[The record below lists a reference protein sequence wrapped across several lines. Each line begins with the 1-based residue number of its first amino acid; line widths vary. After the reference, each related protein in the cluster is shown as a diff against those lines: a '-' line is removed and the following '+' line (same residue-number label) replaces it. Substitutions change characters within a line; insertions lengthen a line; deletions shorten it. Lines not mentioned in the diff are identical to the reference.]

1 MKRQTFVLP
10 ALLSFLLVSCTDNST
25 GTEPGTVWGYV
36 DLIDQDGVDIDDR
49 SEATVTIVGTSFS
62 MTTASDGIFR
72 FEDVPPGIYEL
83 TIEKDGYGWLK
94 KEFQF
99 VGNGEFY
106 LGAFRQSQIPTYTI
120 DEFSFNIDP
129 NDSRRLLFNGQISEP
144 APVGKRRSIY
154 LFYSLDPTD
163 STVLTNRTLF
173 GELQTD
179 ANSDR
184 FSTYLTILKFDSW
197 GIPPGTT
204 IYFRAYPSGSTQS
217 YFRDAVTRKDFFTS
231 LPETGTE
238 LMSFVLP

>member
-1 MKRQTFVLP
+1 MKPQSLLLLAVLP
-10 ALLSFLLVSCTDNST
+10 FILTSCGDTVV
-25 GTEPGTVWGYV
+25 GTSPGTVWGYV
-36 DLIDQDGVDIDDR
+36 DLVDQDGVDIDDR
-49 SEATVTIVGTSFS
+49 GGATVTIVGTSFS

-72 FEDVPPGIYEL
+72 FENVPPGVYEL

-99 VGNGEFY
+99 VGNGESY
-106 LGAFRQSQIPTYTI
+106 LGTFRQSQIPTYTI
-120 DEFSFNIDP
+120 NEFSFNIDP
-129 NDSRRLLFNGQISEP
+129 DDSRRLLFNGQISEP

-154 LFYSLDPTD
+154 LFYSLDPAGPTE
-163 STVLTNRTLF
+163 LTNRTLF

-179 ANSDR
+179 GNSDTL
-184 FSTYLTILKFDSW
+184 STYLTILKFDSW

-204 IYFRAYPSGSTQS
+204 IYFRAYPSGYTQS